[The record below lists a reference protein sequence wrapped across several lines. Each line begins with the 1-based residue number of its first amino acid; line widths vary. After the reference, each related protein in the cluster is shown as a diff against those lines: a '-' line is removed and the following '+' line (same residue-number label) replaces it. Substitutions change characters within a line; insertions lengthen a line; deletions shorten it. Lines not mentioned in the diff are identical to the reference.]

1 MSKTSKSPGKVL
13 LVAHAVAKDA
23 LPEYAGKFSPKKFTQ
38 HQLFAC
44 LVLKIFLR
52 TDYRGV
58 VGLLADLP
66 ELCKTV
72 ALVEVPHFTTLQETV
87 KRLLC
92 SSGPQLLDTT
102 KRDCTANPNTQRH
115 GHLACL

>member
-72 ALVEVPHFTTLQETV
+72 GLLEVAHFTTLEKTE

-92 SSGPQLLDTT
+92 SSGPQLLDTR